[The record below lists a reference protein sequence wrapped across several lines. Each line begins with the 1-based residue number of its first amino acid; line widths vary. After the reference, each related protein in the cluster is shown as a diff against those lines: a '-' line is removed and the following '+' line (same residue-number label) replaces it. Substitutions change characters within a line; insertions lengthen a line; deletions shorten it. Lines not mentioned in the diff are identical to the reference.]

1 MIKSRE
7 IYPKQSY
14 IGIIL
19 NYGSN
24 GKNYN
29 GLFQETVLW
38 YLNKIPWQNTVFKR
52 VPRKWGPPGPDPNP
66 SRYAGATRTSRAWNV
81 SGSKYVRA
89 GHPID
94 IVWVSSHWVISATR
108 DIPDILHLGWG
119 SVPLLPQG
127 AWPTWTETSRR
138 PPIMPQS
145 FVNPSP
151 VLSPIILTDSTGWTD
166 LPYFSD
172 ISTCHTRSL
181 RPLPMT
187 LPHWQLLVE
196 AK

>member
-166 LPYFSD
+166 LPYFSGYFHV
-172 ISTCHTRSL
+172 SHALT
-181 RPLPMT
+181 
-187 LPHWQLLVE
+187 
-196 AK
+196 